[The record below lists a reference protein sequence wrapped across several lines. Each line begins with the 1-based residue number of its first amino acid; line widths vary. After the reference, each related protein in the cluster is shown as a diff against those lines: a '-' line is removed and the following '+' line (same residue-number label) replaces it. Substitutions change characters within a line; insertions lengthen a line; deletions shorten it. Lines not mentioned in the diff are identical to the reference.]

1 MKEFFKKLL
10 IFRRVKKVEEENA
23 LLRQEVKEL
32 REELNKRTISQKT
45 MQQDNEPVSTSQIL
59 SEWLNGEEGAN
70 G

>member
-23 LLRQEVKEL
+23 LLRQEVKES

>member
-32 REELNKRTISQKT
+32 REELSKRTISQKT

>member
-1 MKEFFKKLL
+1 MKEFFKKLI
-10 IFRRVKKVEEENA
+10 IFRRLKKVEEENA

-32 REELNKRTISQKT
+32 KEELNKRTISQKT

-59 SEWLNGEEGAN
+59 SEWLNGGEGAN